1 MKHEWHDK
9 NLGKSPQDPDY
20 LEGYNSEEDLERYEE
35 EQELRRMLK
44 KERKDYV

>member
-20 LEGYNSEEDLERYEE
+20 REGYDPVSDLEQYEA
-35 EQELRRMLK
+35 EQELKEQLK
-44 KERKDYV
+44 QEKK